1 MRSRMRDRGSFLGGG
16 KLMAGSMYDRIIRI
30 DCEENSSRIWNVPDS
45 LKPYVGGMGYG
56 TKILL
61 DEVDPGIDA
70 LSPANKIIL
79 TVGPLTGTSA
89 PLHAQSCIVTKSP
102 LTGTI
107 LNCYA
112 GGFIGAEIKYCGIDG
127 VIFEGASPD
136 WKVVIIDNDKVS
148 FEDAGPVMGMGTEE
162 TESWIKEKYGR
173 DYKTISI
180 GRAGEKS
187 VRMAALFSETRTYG
201 RGGAGSVLGS
211 KKIKA
216 IAFRGTCGADLADVD
231 EFSRIVKDNMTVIKD
246 ACGQEFNL
254 VGMFSRFGTGAGMG
268 LVQSRGAL
276 ATRNSQFGSF
286 ENSEAISG
294 QSYEKDFYT
303 RWVSCYGCPV
313 HCGRVHKFSTING
326 GRSWARGPEYET
338 MYSLGSQLCNSDPD
352 VLAEA
357 NRLTEIYGIDSLTIG
372 VTVAFAFECAEK
384 GLLKDDELSL
394 EFGDAASIL
403 GLIKKI
409 GDREGIGDIL
419 AEGPALAAEQIGG
432 ESRAFAMQVKN
443 SGFAAWMPRR
453 MVGTGLAFATSNRGA
468 CHKRA
473 PIGAEITGQ
482 VDMLSYENKAENV
495 KKIQDTVNAIFTLIS
510 CRFHEFMTPH
520 DIYPEYIKAASGID
534 MSLDEFY
541 ALGERIWNLE
551 KLFNL
556 GAGLGRAHDILP
568 ARCYTDPV
576 KGDASESSVLDYNRW
591 QEMLTEYYSSRGW
604 DYNGIPGRDKLDALG
619 ISEYL
624 K

>member
-1 MRSRMRDRGSFLGGG
+1 MS
-16 KLMAGSMYDRIIRI
+16 GSMYDRIIRI
-30 DCEENSSRIWNVPDS
+30 DCSKNSSRVWEVPED
-45 LKPYVGGMGYG
+45 LKSYLGGMGYG
-56 TKILL
+56 TKLL
-61 DEVDPGIDA
+61 VDEVDPTVDA
-70 LSPANKIIL
+70 LSPDNKIIL

-127 VIFEGASPD
+127 VIFEGASSD
-136 WKVVIIDNDKVS
+136 WKIVLIDNDKVS
-148 FEDAGPVMGMGTEE
+148 FENADPVMGMGTEE
-162 TESWIKEKYGR
+162 TENWIKNRYGV

-180 GRAGEKS
+180 GRAGEKH

-201 RGGAGSVLGS
+201 RGGAGAVLGS

-216 IAFRGTCGADLADVD
+216 VAFRGTCGADLADVD
-231 EFSRIVKDNMTVIKD
+231 EFTRLVKENMSVISD
-246 ACGQEFNL
+246 ACGSEYSL
-254 VGMFSRFGTGAGMG
+254 VGMFSRFGTGAGMA

-286 ENSEAISG
+286 ESSEAISG
-294 QSYEKDFYT
+294 QNYEKDFYT

-313 HCGRVHKFSTING
+313 HCGRIHKFSTHDG
-326 GRSWARGPEYET
+326 GQSWARGPEYET
-338 MYSLGSQLCNSDPD
+338 MYSLGSQLNNGDPD

-357 NRLTEIYGIDSLTIG
+357 NRLTEVYGVDSLTIG
-372 VTVAFAFECAEK
+372 VTISFAFECAEK
-384 GLLKDDELSL
+384 GLLSDPDLKL
-394 EFGDAASIL
+394 EFGDPASIL
-403 GLIKKI
+403 GLIRKI
-409 GDREGIGDIL
+409 GEREGIGNIL
-419 AEGPALAAEQIGG
+419 AEGPARAAKEIGG
-432 ESRAFAMQVKN
+432 GSSDFAMQVKN

-482 VDMLSYENKAENV
+482 VDMLSFVDKAQMV
-495 KKIQDTVNAIFTLIS
+495 KKNQDVVNAIFTLIS

-520 DIYPEYIKAASGID
+520 EFYPDYIKAASGI
-534 MSLDEFY
+534 SLDLDDFY

-556 GAGLGRAHDILP
+556 GAGFGRSDDILP
-568 ARCYTDPV
+568 ARCYNDPI
-576 KGDASESSVLDYNRW
+576 KGDSSESSVLDYGKW
-591 QEMLTEYYSSRGW
+591 QDMLTEYYSLRGW
-604 DYNGIPGRDKLDALG
+604 DYNGIPQKAKLDALG
-619 ISEYL
+619 IGNYFRG
-624 K
+624 

>member
-1 MRSRMRDRGSFLGGG
+1 
-16 KLMAGSMYDRIIRI
+16 MAGSMYDRMIRI
-30 DCEENSSRIWNVPDS
+30 DCGKNSSRVWIVPDS
-45 LKPYVGGMGYG
+45 LKSYIGGMGYG
-56 TKILL
+56 TKLLL
-61 DEVDPGIDA
+61 DEVNPMTDA
-70 LSPANKIIL
+70 LSPDNKIIL

-89 PLHAQSCIVTKSP
+89 PLHAQSCVVTKSP

-127 VIFEGASPD
+127 VIFEGASSD
-136 WKVVIIDNDKVS
+136 WKIVVIDNDKVS

-162 TESWIKEKYGR
+162 TENWIKEKYGP

-187 VRMAALFSETRTYG
+187 VRMAGLFSETRTYG
-201 RGGAGSVLGS
+201 RGGAGAVLGS

-254 VGMFSRFGTGAGMG
+254 VGMFSRYGTGAGMG
-268 LVQSRGAL
+268 LIQSRGAL

-286 ENSEAISG
+286 KSSEAISG
-294 QSYEKDFYT
+294 QHYENDFYT

-313 HCGRVHKFSTING
+313 HCGRIHKFSTHDG
-326 GRSWARGPEYET
+326 GKSWARGPEYET
-338 MYSLGSQLCNSDPD
+338 MYSLGSQLCNGDPD

-357 NRLTEIYGIDSLTIG
+357 NRLTEVYGVDSLTIG
-372 VTVAFAFECAEK
+372 VTIAFAFECAEK
-384 GLLKDDELSL
+384 GLISDPDLKL

-409 GDREGIGDIL
+409 GDREGIGNIL
-419 AEGPALAAEQIGG
+419 AEGPARAAEEIGG
-432 ESRAFAMQVKN
+432 GSADFAMQVKN

-482 VDMLSYENKAENV
+482 VDMLSFDDKARIV
-495 KKIQDTVNAIFTLIS
+495 KHNQDVVNAVFTLIS

-520 DIYPEYIKAASGID
+520 DVYPDYIRAASGID
-534 MSLDEFY
+534 ISLDEFY
-541 ALGERIWNLE
+541 ALGEKIWNLE
-551 KLFNL
+551 KIFNL
-556 GAGLGRAHDILP
+556 GAGLGREHDILP
-568 ARCYTDPV
+568 ARCYNDPV
-576 KGDASESSVLDYNRW
+576 KGDASENSVLDYDRW
-591 QEMLTEYYSSRGW
+591 QEMLTEYYTLRGW
-604 DYNGIPGRDKLDALG
+604 DYNGIPQKDKLDALG
-619 ISEYL
+619 ISKYA

>member
-1 MRSRMRDRGSFLGGG
+1 
-16 KLMAGSMYDRIIRI
+16 MAGSMYDRIIRI
-30 DCEENSSRIWNVPDS
+30 NCEKNSGSIWNVPDD
-45 LKPYVGGMGYG
+45 LKSYVGGMGYG
-56 TKILL
+56 TKLLL
-61 DEVDPGIDA
+61 DEVNPKTDA
-70 LSPANKIIL
+70 LSPDNKLIL

-89 PLHAQSCIVTKSP
+89 PLHAQSCVVTKSP
-102 LTGTI
+102 LTDTI

-127 VIFEGASPD
+127 VIFEGASSD
-136 WKVVIIDNDKVS
+136 WKVVIIDDDKVS

-162 TESWIKEKYGR
+162 TESWMKEKYGAG
-173 DYKTISI
+173 YKTISI
-180 GRAGEKS
+180 GRAGEKL
-187 VRMAALFSETRTYG
+187 VRMASLFSETRTYG
-201 RGGAGSVLGS
+201 RGGAGAVLGS

-216 IAFRGTCGADLADVD
+216 VAFRGTCGADLADTD
-231 EFSRIVKDNMTVIKD
+231 EFSRLVKENMSVIKD

-286 ENSEAISG
+286 DSSDAISG
-294 QSYEKDFYT
+294 QNYEKDFYT

-313 HCGRVHKFSTING
+313 HCGRVHKFSTHDG
-326 GRSWARGPEYET
+326 GSSWARGPEYET
-338 MYSLGSQLCNSDPD
+338 MYSLGSQLCNGDPD

-357 NRLTEIYGIDSLTIG
+357 NRLTEVYGVDSLTIG
-372 VTVAFAFECAEK
+372 VTISLALECAEK
-384 GLLKDDELSL
+384 GLIKDPDLKL
-394 EFGDAASIL
+394 EFGDPLSIL

-419 AEGPALAAEQIGG
+419 AEGPARAAEKIGG
-432 ESRAFAMQVKN
+432 GAIDFAMQVKN

-482 VDMLSYENKAENV
+482 VDMLSFDDKARMV
-495 KKIQDTVNAIFTLIS
+495 KKNQDVVNSIFTLIS

-520 DIYPEYIKAASGID
+520 DYYPGFIRAASGID
-534 MSLDEFY
+534 LRLDEFY

-551 KLFNL
+551 KIFNL
-556 GAGLGRAHDILP
+556 GAGLGREDDILP
-568 ARCYTDPV
+568 ARCYTEPV
-576 KGDASESSVLDYNRW
+576 KGAVSESSVLDYDRW
-591 QEMLTEYYSSRGW
+591 QDMLTEYYSLRGW
-604 DYNGIPGRDKLDALG
+604 DYDGVPQAAKLESLG
-619 ISEYL
+619 IAHYAGQD
-624 K
+624 